1 MTEKTQLPQWVPQVE
16 AGGKILVV
24 GASGGIGSAVVD
36 MLLKGPACTVGVHRS
51 SRDCSDRSTD
61 GHTLID
67 LQATLND
74 EAECNNLVDE
84 FTVQADGIS
93 GLVVS
98 CGGISRNSHWMD
110 LDESD
115 WVLDINLNLNI
126 PFYLARAA
134 MKKMDGRCSR
144 IVFIGTESALHGGS
158 PTALPYAVAKRGLE
172 CLVQSLA
179 REGAGRGVLVN
190 GVRAGLIRTGA
201 HESWQGKTEE
211 DMKKRAEMVP
221 VKRAGEPEEAAAL
234 IVYLLSGWAG
244 FITGQMLPITGGDW
258 L

>member
-24 GASGGIGSAVVD
+24 GASGGIGSAVVE
-36 MLLKGPACTVGVHRS
+36 MLLKGPACTIGVHRS
-51 SRDCSDRSTD
+51 SSDCQGRSSDT
-61 GHTLID
+61 HTLVD
-67 LQATLND
+67 LQATLNS
-74 EAECNNLVDE
+74 EAECVKLVDE
-84 FTVQADGIS
+84 FTVRAGGIS

-98 CGGISRNSHWMD
+98 CGGISRYAHWMD
-110 LDESD
+110 LEESEWTD
-115 WVLDINLNLNI
+115 DINLNLNI

-134 MKKMDGRCSR
+134 MQKMDERCGR
-144 IVFIGTESALHGGS
+144 IVFIGTESAIHGGS
-158 PTALPYAVAKRGLE
+158 PTGLPYAVAKRGLE
-172 CLVQSLA
+172 CLVQGLA
-179 REGAGRGVLVN
+179 REGAGSEIMVN

-201 HESWQGKTEE
+201 HERWQGKTEE

-244 FITGQMLPITGGDW
+244 FITGQMLPLTGGDW